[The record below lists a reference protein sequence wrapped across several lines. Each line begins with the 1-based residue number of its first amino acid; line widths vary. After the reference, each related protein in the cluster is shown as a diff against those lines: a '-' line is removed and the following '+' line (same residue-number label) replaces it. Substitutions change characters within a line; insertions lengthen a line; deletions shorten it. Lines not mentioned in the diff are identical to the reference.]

1 VIGSVLTDNTP
12 VTTRPAANKS
22 DEENVNN
29 TALMVKQVTTKQ
41 IIHSYL
47 NTDILSVHCLIFF
60 QRYQLAP
67 RERREA
73 GAHAHALIVLVLSFE
88 RIVN

>member
-1 VIGSVLTDNTP
+1 
-12 VTTRPAANKS
+12 
-22 DEENVNN
+22 
-29 TALMVKQVTTKQ
+29 MVKQVTTKQ

-47 NTDILSVHCLIFF
+47 NTDILSVHRLIFF

-73 GAHAHALIVLVLSFE
+73 SAHAHALIVLVLSFK
-88 RIVN
+88 RIVTSMVGNGRPLMPSLVGLCFRS